1 MKRPISLI
9 RLTIIIAITGITV
22 IGSLI
27 VYITFNRGREYTL
40 LQSFDHMSTIMD
52 LVSQNVRSIIDERIK
67 LLSLLR
73 EELIRRDISPSL
85 INLLLEEFDTVLYID
100 RNGNIVRYWSRVEK
114 IDRVN
119 VSHREYFIRTKA
131 TLKPYLGNS
140 FKNIAGNYG
149 VPLTVP
155 IINNGSFDGLLVGE
169 ILLGTQKI
177 NYLVSSASF
186 HRTGSIKILDER
198 GIVLFSSDPTEIG
211 KISDKFPLDG
221 GYKSIRIERKD
232 GKDYIVGISPLPD
245 TNWKLLAT
253 VEKEDILTY
262 SYRNLRYV
270 TAISIFLILI
280 LILVI
285 AFPLKRLLSS
295 LDFLAKTASEY
306 VLGYPAQSD
315 TISNFKEI
323 NYILRAL
330 REMRNIIRER
340 EERLK
345 EEQVYLENLL
355 LEMGEG
361 VLVLDSNQKI
371 KFVNRSLLEMLG
383 YSEKEINNIDLL
395 KLFTPSD
402 REKVLEILEECLE
415 GKDKCKGRTSIISK
429 DGRII
434 PVLCS
439 MRLLRVDEKET
450 NYLLV
455 FTDLTEIAKREKEL
469 EDALE
474 EIKTLN
480 EELNKRSQ
488 QLEIAL
494 ASLDMKLFETAR
506 AKEEA
511 ERLAI
516 TDPLTGLFNRRFLE
530 EKLSNE
536 LIRAKAHNNYLS
548 IVMADIDHF
557 KRINDTYGHKVGDEV
572 LKALALILRANTREN
587 DTVARYGGEEF
598 VILLSNVSKY
608 DAYRIAERIRLEIE
622 DTSLEEIGVP
632 EKITVSFGISCF
644 PGDGEDAIDLLKKAD
659 QALYQAKSQGRN
671 RVVVFTEPSE
681 SIHF

>member
-27 VYITFNRGREYTL
+27 AYITFNRGREYTL

-155 IINNGSFDGLLVGE
+155 IINNGSFDGLLVGG

-232 GKDYIVGISPLPD
+232 GKDYIVGISTLPD

-270 TAISIFLILI
+270 TTISIFLILI
-280 LILVI
+280 FILVI

-295 LDFLAKTASEY
+295 LDLLAKTASEY

-323 NYILRAL
+323 NDILRAL

-361 VLVLDSNQKI
+361 VLVLDSNKKI

-383 YSEKEINNIDLL
+383 YSEKEINNMDLL

-402 REKVLEILEECLE
+402 REKVLEILEGMSR
-415 GKDKCKGRTSIISK
+415 GKG
-429 DGRII
+429 
-434 PVLCS
+434 
-439 MRLLRVDEKET
+439 
-450 NYLLV
+450 
-455 FTDLTEIAKREKEL
+455 
-469 EDALE
+469 
-474 EIKTLN
+474 
-480 EELNKRSQ
+480 
-488 QLEIAL
+488 
-494 ASLDMKLFETAR
+494 
-506 AKEEA
+506 
-511 ERLAI
+511 
-516 TDPLTGLFNRRFLE
+516 
-530 EKLSNE
+530 
-536 LIRAKAHNNYLS
+536 
-548 IVMADIDHF
+548 
-557 KRINDTYGHKVGDEV
+557 
-572 LKALALILRANTREN
+572 
-587 DTVARYGGEEF
+587 
-598 VILLSNVSKY
+598 
-608 DAYRIAERIRLEIE
+608 
-622 DTSLEEIGVP
+622 
-632 EKITVSFGISCF
+632 
-644 PGDGEDAIDLLKKAD
+644 
-659 QALYQAKSQGRN
+659 
-671 RVVVFTEPSE
+671 
-681 SIHF
+681 

>member
-27 VYITFNRGREYTL
+27 AYITFNRGREYTL

-155 IINNGSFDGLLVGE
+155 IINNGSFDGLLVGG

-211 KISDKFPLDG
+211 KIFDKFPLDG
-221 GYKSIRIERKD
+221 GYKSIRIERND
-232 GKDYIVGISPLPD
+232 GKDYIVGISTLPD

-270 TAISIFLILI
+270 TTISIFLILI

-295 LDFLAKTASEY
+295 LDLLAKTASEY

-361 VLVLDSNQKI
+361 VLVLDSNKKI

-383 YSEKEINNIDLL
+383 YSERDISKIDPLEIFI
-395 KLFTPSD
+395 PSE
-402 REKVLEILEECLE
+402 REKIIESLE
-415 GKDKCKGRTSIISK
+415 GTSKDERFRGRISVISK

-557 KRINDTYGHKVGDEV
+557 KRINDAYGHKVGDEV

-608 DAYRIAERIRLEIE
+608 DAYRIAERIRFEIE
-622 DTSLEEIGVP
+622 DTSFEEIGVP

-644 PGDGEDAIDLLKKAD
+644 PEDGEDAIDLLKKAD